1 MCYKNDW
8 LAILLYEYM
17 RRMDVKLDNEVI
29 QLYNN
34 IQYRQADPVDHLEMI
49 MAQTRKQMANEIFA
63 DLYRIIAIV
72 RNQ

>member
-1 MCYKNDW
+1 MCYKNDR

-34 IQYRQADPVDHLEMI
+34 IQYRQADPVDFI
-49 MAQTRKQMANEIFA
+49 
-63 DLYRIIAIV
+63 
-72 RNQ
+72 

>member
-1 MCYKNDW
+1 MCYKNDR

-17 RRMDVKLDNEVI
+17 RRMDVKLDKEDI

-34 IQYRQADPVDHLEMI
+34 IQYRQADPLDHLEMI

-63 DLYRIIAIV
+63 DLYRIIAIF